1 MLIGICNRKGICGPQ
16 TAECNET
23 STDLTEN
30 KAYFSCNCPSNLVLI
45 GEKCPEDTTTEDT
58 TTEDTTTATTVFISN
73 ATTVPNP
80 STSSTKRSTTSSMQT
95 GTICDSS
102 SHLFV
107 EPMLIILL
115 NLVYFFNK

>member
-1 MLIGICNRKGICGPQ
+1 MYLFLLIGICNRKGICGPQ

-23 STDLTEN
+23 STDRTEN
-30 KAYFSCNCPSNLVLI
+30 KAYFSCNCPSNLLLI
-45 GEKCPEDTTTEDT
+45 GQKCPEDTTTT
-58 TTEDTTTATTVFISN
+58 TTVFISN
-73 ATTVPNP
+73 TTTVPNP
-80 STSSTKRSTTSSMQT
+80 STSSAKKSTTSSMQT
-95 GTICDSS
+95 GTKCDSS

>member
-1 MLIGICNRKGICGPQ
+1 
-16 TAECNET
+16 
-23 STDLTEN
+23 
-30 KAYFSCNCPSNLVLI
+30 
-45 GEKCPEDTTTEDT
+45 
-58 TTEDTTTATTVFISN
+58 
-73 ATTVPNP
+73 
-80 STSSTKRSTTSSMQT
+80 MQT